1 MLEQNNKNIK
11 FSEEIRRLL
20 LEGVNILSDTV
31 KITLG
36 PRGRNVVIEQPD
48 GLPLV
53 TKDGVTVAKSINIKE
68 KFKNMG
74 VQLVKE
80 ASSRTHDVAGDG
92 TTTATVLAQAIFSE
106 GYKMVTAGYSPVV
119 INKGIEYATKLILD
133 ELQRMSIQVKD
144 INDIAN
150 VGSISANGDEKIG
163 NLIAEAVDA
172 VGNHGIVYVD
182 EAKGF
187 QTSLDIVEG
196 MQFNRGYIS
205 PYFVTNQNK
214 MTVELDNPYVLIT
227 NKKLNSIKDLVLI
240 LEKVAQ
246 ENKSLLIIADDIDG
260 EALQGLIVNK
270 LRGTL
275 NVCAIKAPGFGD
287 YRHDLLSDITLFT
300 QGELYVDTSDFQSF
314 SKLGKCKKVLI
325 NKNKTTLVGI
335 KKYQDTI
342 KLRIDE
348 LKDQLENKILDDED
362 TIKIKDRISKLQG
375 VVAVIRVGATTEI
388 ALKEKRD
395 RIDDALNATRA
406 AVSEGIIPGGGSALI
421 KCLKSL
427 ECLQDTPD
435 EYQFGIDIMKKAIC
449 SPFIQILSNADINVA
464 NLIDDIKNSDDYI
477 GYNVKDNEV
486 CNLIKRG
493 VVDPTKVT
501 RTALEN
507 AVSVA
512 TILLTIDS
520 AIVYDNST

>member
-1 MLEQNNKNIK
+1 VLEQNNKNIK

-20 LEGVNILSDTV
+20 LEGVNILSNTV
-31 KITLG
+31 KTTLG
-36 PRGRNVVIEQPD
+36 PRGRNVVIEQLD

-80 ASSRTHDVAGDG
+80 ASARTNDVAGDG

-106 GYKMVTAGYSPVV
+106 GYKMVTAGYSPTV
-119 INKGIEYATKLILD
+119 INKGIEYAAKIILN
-133 ELQRMSIQVKD
+133 ELQQMSIPVKD
-144 INDIAN
+144 IKDIAN

-163 NLIAEAVDA
+163 DLISKAVDA
-172 VGNHGIVYVD
+172 VGNHGVVYVD

-205 PYFVTNQNK
+205 PYFITNQNK

-227 NKKLNSIKDLVLI
+227 NKKLNSIKDLVKI

-287 YRHDLLSDITLFT
+287 FRHDLLSDIALFT
-300 QGELYVDTSDFQSF
+300 QGELYVDSSDFQVF
-314 SKLGKCKKVLI
+314 NKLGKCKKVLI
-325 NKNKTTLVGI
+325 DKNKTTLVGI
-335 KKYQDTI
+335 KKYQDVI

-348 LKDQLENKILDDED
+348 LKNQLENEILDDEE
-362 TIKIKDRISKLQG
+362 IVKIKDRISKLQG
-375 VVAVIRVGATTEI
+375 VVAVIHVGATTEI

-395 RIDDALNATRA
+395 RIDDALNATKA

-421 KCLKSL
+421 KCLNTL
-427 ECLQDTPD
+427 ECLQDVPN
-435 EYQFGIDIMKKAIC
+435 ECQFGVDIMKKAIC
-449 SPFIQILSNADINVA
+449 SPFKQILNNADINVA
-464 NLIDDIKNSDDYI
+464 NLIDSIKSSDDYV
-477 GYNVKDNEV
+477 GYNVKNNEI
-486 CNLIKRG
+486 CNLIDQG

>member
-31 KITLG
+31 KTTLG

-80 ASSRTHDVAGDG
+80 ASSRTNDVAGDG

-205 PYFVTNQNK
+205 PYFITNQNK

-314 SKLGKCKKVLI
+314 GKLGKCKKVLI

-362 TIKIKDRISKLQG
+362 TVKIKDRISKLQG

-464 NLIDDIKNSDDYI
+464 NLVDDIKNSDDYI

-486 CNLIKRG
+486 CNLIKCG

-520 AIVYDNST
+520 AIVYDNSA